1 VASIFKTE
9 IGYMAVVMVGAVNVA
24 AIEMAWEGLVTP
36 PHGKNIT
43 RKTYND
49 VNLKKGDELGIFNM
63 GSTAIMVFE
72 ENKIQWL
79 EHLQLQ
85 QAVNMGQ
92 TLGKALT
99 QILK

>member
-1 VASIFKTE
+1 
-9 IGYMAVVMVGAVNVA
+9 
-24 AIEMAWEGLVTP
+24 MAWEGLVTP

-85 QAVNMGQ
+85 QAVDMGQ